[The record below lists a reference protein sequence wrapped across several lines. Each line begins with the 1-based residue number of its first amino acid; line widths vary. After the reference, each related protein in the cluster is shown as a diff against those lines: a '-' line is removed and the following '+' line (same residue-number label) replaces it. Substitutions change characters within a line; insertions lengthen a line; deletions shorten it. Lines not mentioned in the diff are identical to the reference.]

1 MKVAINTKFGGFR
14 LSPLAVL
21 EIAKRKGKECFFFSH
36 DYKTDKFTQLSLGE
50 AMDEIMFHAFS
61 VSNPQDYNLST
72 PDEDGLYHSANARSE
87 KISISSSDY
96 DRSDPDLI
104 AVIEELKDAA
114 NTEYSKL
121 KIVEIPDGT
130 NFVIEEYDGNE
141 HIAEAHKEWY

>member
-1 MKVAINTKFGGFR
+1 
-14 LSPLAVL
+14 
-21 EIAKRKGKECFFFSH
+21 
-36 DYKTDKFTQLSLGE
+36 
-50 AMDEIMFHAFS
+50 MDEIMFHAFS